1 MKKVLTTN
9 TTSNPASQKHAKSQA
24 FHTHNITSEKQQ
36 LASLTAEEILI
47 IRNTTPIQSSTL
59 AFATAQKFS
68 AKRSQNTLFKD
79 KLLAE
84 KEKQPYQTRN
94 SAGHT
99 GLCLSTSVSLSSS
112 SNVSSVSSSP
122 ASSSPFASFVQV
134 PEKLTLNENSC
145 YMFNNFKNLSYTPGS
160 TARGSF
166 KSSIRARQVK
176 SSYLN

>member
-68 AKRSQNTLFKD
+68 TKRSQNTLFKD

-94 SAGHT
+94 SVGHT

-112 SNVSSVSSSP
+112 SNVSSVSSS
-122 ASSSPFASFVQV
+122 SPFASFVQV
-134 PEKLTLNENSC
+134 HEKLTLNENSC

-176 SSYLN
+176 SPYLN